1 MCRSPDVILI
11 TETRIQEAPAV
22 NIEMQG
28 YNLKFANSPIKAGGV
43 AMYFTQDINFEIAP
57 EYNLEIEGC
66 ENMWATISTPQHKLL
81 IGVIYRH
88 PNSNL
93 NSFLEN
99 FDLTLRKI
107 NKNKSQSIIMGDFNV
122 NLLNETPFVTDYKN
136 TIARNAF
143 FSVVNIP
150 TRVTETTKTAIDH
163 ILTNITS
170 EEIKPGV
177 LQTDISDHFP
187 TFAYIS

>member
-1 MCRSPDVILI
+1 
-11 TETRIQEAPAV
+11 
-22 NIEMQG
+22 
-28 YNLKFANSPIKAGGV
+28 
-43 AMYFTQDINFEIAP
+43 
-57 EYNLEIEGC
+57 
-66 ENMWATISTPQHKLL
+66 MWATISTPQRKLL

-99 FDLTLRKI
+99 FDLTLHKI
-107 NKNKSQSIIMGDFNV
+107 NKNKCQSIIMGDFNV
-122 NLLNETPFVTDYKN
+122 NLLNETPFVTNYKN

-177 LQTDISDHFP
+177 LLTDISDHFP
-187 TFAYIS
+187 TFAYIFQLKISYNMKHEMFRRNLKNFNSLSFADCVSMKLKIYFDNVEHINKNNINKV